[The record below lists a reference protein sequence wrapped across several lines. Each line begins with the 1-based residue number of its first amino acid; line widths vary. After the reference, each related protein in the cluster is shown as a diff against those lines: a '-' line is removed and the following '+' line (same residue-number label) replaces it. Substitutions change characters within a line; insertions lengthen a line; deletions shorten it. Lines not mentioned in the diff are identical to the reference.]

1 MIAEIT
7 FPDRSVSYSDFIR
20 DLAAKIN
27 TFAKE
32 DKDDPAYI
40 SQRKAEALY
49 GKANVLRWR
58 KMGAISP
65 ICRPGK
71 IEYPT
76 VRLKELSRTDEIYI
90 RWMSS
95 KQIERSSP
103 KGDIRF
109 RLPVGLLKK
118 SSLT

>member
-58 KMGAISP
+58 KMGAIAQYAVP
-65 ICRPGK
+65 
-71 IEYPT
+71 
-76 VRLKELSRTDEIYI
+76 VRLNI
-90 RWMSS
+90 
-95 KQIERSSP
+95 QQ
-103 KGDIRF
+103 
-109 RLPVGLLKK
+109 
-118 SSLT
+118 

>member
-7 FPDRSVSYSDFIR
+7 FPDRSVSYHDFIR

-95 KQIERSSP
+95 KEDQKR
-103 KGDIRF
+103 KR
-109 RLPVGLLKK
+109 
-118 SSLT
+118 